1 MDLPDPEPDVRTSQI
16 DRYEFHPTS
25 TSSHHLRLSIAV
37 IFTILH
43 FTPIIIR
50 NPHNPNTIIFA
61 QPYITK
67 WLMVPYAAY
76 YTRTSKSLLTGQ
88 PWVGPLPKV
97 PLIRATADDSLI
109 REPRTVIRN
118 LRVGLLTYWLCGA
131 VMIWDVSYM
140 WATHLLPK
148 LWNNLPPYAVGQW
161 RLELLYSVVGV
172 LILVTL
178 ILGPVLLLVVVCGS
192 WVELSKDAKIVKRFC
207 MEKIEMEKIEQERE
221 RKGKKKP

>member
-25 TSSHHLRLSIAV
+25 RSSHRLRLSIAV

-50 NPHNPNTIIFA
+50 NPQNPNTIIFA

-97 PLIRATADDSLI
+97 PFIRATADDSLI
-109 REPRTVIRN
+109 TEPRTVIRN
-118 LRVGLLTYWLCGA
+118 LRIGLLTYWLCGA
-131 VMIWDVSYM
+131 VIISDVFYL
-140 WATHLLPK
+140 WATYILPK
-148 LWNNLPPYAVGQW
+148 MWNTLPPYAVGQL
-161 RLELLYSVVGV
+161 RLELLYLVAGV
-172 LILVTL
+172 SILVTL
-178 ILGPVLLLVVVCGS
+178 ISGPVLVLVVVCGS
-192 WVELSKDAKIVKRFC
+192 WVELSKDAKIVKRLC
-207 MEKIEMEKIEQERE
+207 MEKIEQEDME
-221 RKGKKKP
+221 RKGKKEP